1 MAKLINSGSLSQF
14 SLYRDNVPPDKVH
27 VYMFFL
33 SIDLDRVLI
42 LNTVVVIPYRVVVE

>member
-14 SLYRDNVPPDKVH
+14 GLYRDNVPPDKVH

-33 SIDLDRVLI
+33 SIDLDRILI
-42 LNTVVVIPYRVVVE
+42 LNAVVVIPYRVVVE